1 MASVGCG
8 GVCGGGSGDDTML
21 GRGLGPPP
29 TSTPTISST
38 AVAAAHN
45 YIERETNG
53 ATATAVVAAASSG
66 GEKVA
71 AAGGAPAT
79 LRVAASAG
87 GGGIEE
93 GAVDADVRRDGEGGG
108 HNPPGW
114 PPGAAPR
121 ADTPPEA
128 RGATA
133 HCTGTTANTHS
144 AAAVRP

>member
-1 MASVGCG
+1 
-8 GVCGGGSGDDTML
+8 ML
-21 GRGLGPPP
+21 GRGLGPLP
-29 TSTPTISST
+29 TSTPTISPT

-53 ATATAVVAAASSG
+53 ATATAVVAAAASW
-66 GEKVA
+66 GEEVA

-79 LRVAASAG
+79 PSVVASAG
-87 GGGIEE
+87 GGGFEE
-93 GAVDADVRRDGEGGG
+93 GGVDAEARRDGEGGR
-108 HNPPGW
+108 HNPPAW

-121 ADTPPEA
+121 ANPPPEA

-133 HCTGTTANTHS
+133 HGTGTTANTHT